1 MNYFSGKKREN
12 QEWDKEFRKI
22 NPFGDYHNKL
32 NYKVIIGTPRKTN
45 KLLQILNFKSPRTEK
60 AIRRLELHIDVLFPK

>member
-12 QEWDKEFRKI
+12 QEWDKEFAKV
-22 NPFGDYHNKL
+22 NPFGDYHSSL

-45 KLLQILNFKSPRTEK
+45 KLL
-60 AIRRLELHIDVLFPK
+60 

>member
-1 MNYFSGKKREN
+1 MKPSTILPPHLLNQPETVFLTSTKMNYFSGKKREN
-12 QEWDKEFRKI
+12 QEWDKEFKKI

-45 KLLQILNFKSPRTEK
+45 KLL
-60 AIRRLELHIDVLFPK
+60 